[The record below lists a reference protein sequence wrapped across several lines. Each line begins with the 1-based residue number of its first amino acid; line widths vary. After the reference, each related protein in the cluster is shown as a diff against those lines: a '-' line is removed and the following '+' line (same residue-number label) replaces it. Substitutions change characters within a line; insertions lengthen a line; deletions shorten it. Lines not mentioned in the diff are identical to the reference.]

1 MRVNSGFCILCRYF
15 KRLIKREFFITNI
28 YRSALSIGLFI
39 FSSVVSAED
48 SNTGMAASEASVPEK
63 RLTVPKSM
71 AIGIQHRSYDFASI
85 EKSDAKLAIDSTLVK
100 LPLGKLDFGKSF
112 FVPSLSIEKTAFRF
126 DDVDV
131 DNQEV
136 YTLKTQFLVVT
147 PTHDKWTRIIQLTP
161 SLHSDLD
168 AIDDDAFSLLGLAMW
183 RYQSTELSTWT
194 MGVGFT
200 RLFGE
205 YKPIPLISYQYN
217 VADNIQL
224 DVGFPITK
232 AEYRWQ
238 KDWSMY
244 ASVRPVGGNWRYE
257 SEDGQRLNIS
267 YSSWVA
273 ATGVRY
279 QFKPKLWAALE
290 LGQGFARNLN
300 LNADDRSNEE
310 VDISDAPVVMLSFGF
325 HP

>member
-1 MRVNSGFCILCRYF
+1 
-15 KRLIKREFFITNI
+15 
-28 YRSALSIGLFI
+28 LSITLLLF
-39 FSSVVSAED
+39 SHWVSAE
-48 SNTGMAASEASVPEK
+48 SSGIENSSIESSGAEVSKPEK
-63 RLTVPKSM
+63 KLTVPKDM
-71 AIGIQHRSYDFASI
+71 AMGIKHRSYDFSSI
-85 EKSDAKLAIDSTLVK
+85 EKTNAKFAMDSTLVK
-100 LPLGKLDFGKSF
+100 LPLGKFDFGKSF
-112 FVPSLSIEKTAFRF
+112 FIPSLSIEKTAFRF
-126 DDVDV
+126 DDVDA

-136 YTLKTQFLVVT
+136 YTLKTTLMVVT
-147 PTHDKWTRIIQLTP
+147 PSDDKWMRIIQLTP

-168 AIDDDAFSLLGLAMW
+168 AIDEDAFSLLGLALW

-205 YKPIPLISYQYN
+205 YKPIPLISYQYK

-238 KDWSMY
+238 SDWSVY
-244 ASVRPVGGNWRYE
+244 ASIAPVGGNWRYQ
-257 SEDGQRLNIS
+257 SEEDERLNIS

-273 ATGVRY
+273 ATGIRY
-279 QFKPKLWAALE
+279 QFKPKLWAAFE
-290 LGQGFARNLN
+290 LGQSFARKLN
-300 LNADDRSNEE
+300 LDADNSSTEE
-310 VDISDAPVVMLSFGF
+310 VDISDAPVVMLSLGF